1 MLSKITDIYAEYSA
15 DYDPTSEV
23 TKQFCSKVQNKLY

>member
-1 MLSKITDIYAEYSA
+1 MYAEYSA